1 MPAFNI
7 GSLCLSLALSIALS
21 GSLSSSLWLSR
32 ARCPAHSGFLSGSL
46 WLSLALYGS
55 PNLLT
60 KSLLGSE
67 GPCSARSSATALFD
81 FLQVCQHHNRRCLE
95 NVPIKYYKV
104 HIAGPYMDKDI
115 LMHMHICILA
125 HLYYLYKVTQAV
137 DWQILN
143 VLAIARC
150 VIQRV
155 LSGVSGDDLLTRS
168 L

>member
-1 MPAFNI
+1 M
-7 GSLCLSLALSIALS
+7 
-21 GSLSSSLWLSR
+21 
-32 ARCPAHSGFLSGSL
+32 FL
-46 WLSLALYGS
+46 
-55 PNLLT
+55 
-60 KSLLGSE
+60 
-67 GPCSARSSATALFD
+67 
-81 FLQVCQHHNRRCLE
+81 
-95 NVPIKYYKV
+95 IKYYKI

-168 L
+168 LWQIPQIPQPLQLWYDTSTFTCQWWPIGDCYSHVFERKVFSFLLETLSKGSWPEDYIWLCRTPGRAWKYNCVKL